1 MSRSA
6 AHDARNEA
14 FRSGLGSPDARKEA
28 RIPTADVVPAECQR
42 LGIQVKAEEVPDSD
56 GAVIHWIG
64 DSSLENVMLYFHGT
78 DALFYQ
84 LHLRLLSPSLSV
96 CFTGDPY

>member
-14 FRSGLGSPDARKEA
+14 FRTGLGSPDARREA

-64 DSSLENVMLYFHGT
+64 DSSLEDVMLYFHGT
-78 DALFYQ
+78 DAFVLSASSSFYVTFIEPLF
-84 LHLRLLSPSLSV
+84 
-96 CFTGDPY
+96 CG